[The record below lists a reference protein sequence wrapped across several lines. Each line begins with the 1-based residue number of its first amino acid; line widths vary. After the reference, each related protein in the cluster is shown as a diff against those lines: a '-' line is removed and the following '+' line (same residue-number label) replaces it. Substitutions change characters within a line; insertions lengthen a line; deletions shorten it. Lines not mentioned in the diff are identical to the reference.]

1 MNPVWVGV
9 DVGKE
14 HHWACVL
21 DAEGRRLLSRRV
33 ANDEADLLALL
44 GEMTRLGA
52 DQAQWAVDLTTVEA
66 ALPLTVLW
74 EHGQS
79 VSYLPGKAVSRA
91 AAGYRSEGRTDA
103 KDARVIAD
111 QARMRRD
118 LAELRPTDE
127 LVVELR
133 MLTTRRADLVAAR
146 TRALNRLRQHLTA
159 VCPALERAAS
169 PTDPRAWVVR
179 LSRYQRPKAI
189 RREGADRPSA
199 GEDIAADLVAGL
211 AKEVTDLDGRITEL
225 DTAIEARFRR
235 HHQATVITSLP
246 AWDSAWAPSS
256 SPPSATPTCSPRPT
270 SWPPTP
276 DWHRCPTTPANA
288 PAACK
293 GHPLPPRTATS
304 TVHGRPDRHPLLPD
318 LPRLLRQETQ
328 RRQTPRPGLHGPGTP
343 TNQRPMGTAARQ
355 PALPSLTPDHSPRGL
370 TPTLRLPSG
379 PIGPCLGRL
388 LATGGTSRAVD
399 REWPSR
405 TKLMVAA
412 VWARFTIWCPC
423 ST

>member
-44 GEMTRLGA
+44 GEVTRLGA

-66 ALPLTVLW
+66 ALLLTVLW
-74 EHGQS
+74 DHGQS

-91 AAGYRSEGRTDA
+91 APGYRSEGKTDA

-133 MLTTRRADLVAAR
+133 MLTTRRADLVADR

-159 VCPALERAAS
+159 VCPALERAAN
-169 PTDPRAWVVR
+169 PTGQRAWV
-179 LSRYQRPKAI
+179 LLLARYQRPKAI
-189 RREGADRPSA
+189 RRAGVTRLTGVLTGLGVRDRTAATVAQAAVTAAKAQTARLP

-211 AKEVTDLDGRITEL
+211 AKEVTDLDARITEL

-246 AWDSAWAPSS
+246 GMGFRLGAEFLAAVGDLDLFTSPDQLAAYAGLAPVPHDSGKRTGRLHK
-256 SPPSATPTCSPRPT
+256 ATRY
-270 SWPPTP
+270 
-276 DWHRCPTTPANA
+276 H
-288 PAACK
+288 
-293 GHPLPPRTATS
+293 
-304 TVHGRPDRHPLLPD
+304 
-318 LPRLLRQETQ
+318 
-328 RRQTPRPGLHGPGTP
+328 
-343 TNQRPMGTAARQ
+343 
-355 PALPSLTPDHSPRGL
+355 RGL
-370 TPTLRLPSG
+370 RRALFMAALTAIRCCP
-379 PIGPCLGRL
+379 
-388 LATGGTSRAVD
+388 TSRAYYD
-399 REWPSR
+399 RKRSEGKRPVQALMALARRRINVLWALLRDNRHYQASR
-405 TKLMVAA
+405 PITAHAA
-412 VWARFTIWCPC
+412 
-423 ST
+423 